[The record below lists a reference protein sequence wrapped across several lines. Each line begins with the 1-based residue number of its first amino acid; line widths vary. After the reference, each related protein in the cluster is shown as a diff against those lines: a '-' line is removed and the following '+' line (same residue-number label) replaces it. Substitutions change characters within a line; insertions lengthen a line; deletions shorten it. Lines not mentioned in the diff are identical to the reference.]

1 MVEILPF
8 QGVRYSEDVDIGDVV
23 APPYDVISPDEAR
36 KFHALH
42 DKNVIKLILGEKY
55 TDDTPDNNPYTR
67 ARDYLKSWLDEGV
80 LIRDEK
86 PSIYILE
93 QKYSARIAGKDENR
107 RMLGLISLVK
117 LEEYEKNVILPHEET
132 LKKAIGDRLHLM
144 SACKANLSQI
154 FTMYSDN
161 EKNVEEIIE
170 EKIKAPPI
178 YTVES
183 DGVVNRLWKID
194 DEDIIKRLQAEM
206 KEKQLFIADGHHRYM
221 TALMMRN
228 QIREESGSDA
238 YDYTMM
244 YYTNMDS
251 GGLTILPAHR
261 LLEGVG
267 FDASRMWEVEKYF
280 DVEKVKEREMFEKL
294 KEMNSAHHVFGM
306 CFGGECYFLHLKD
319 ENVMDNMANSGQSW
333 DWKML
338 DVTVIHSLLIDLI
351 VGNDHPSYIIDE
363 RVAIEKSKEDGN
375 VVIFVNPTK
384 LEEVKRIAQNG
395 EKMPGKATYFYP
407 KLLTGL
413 VMNKID

>member
-8 QGVRYSEDVDIGDVV
+8 RGIRYSEDVDIGNVV

-36 KFHALH
+36 KFHTLH
-42 DKNVIKLILGEKY
+42 DKNVIRLILGEKY
-55 TDDTPDNNPYTR
+55 ADDTPDNNPYTR
-67 ARDYLKSWLDEGV
+67 ARDYLKSWLEEGV

-144 SACKANLSQI
+144 GTTKTNLSQI
-154 FTMYSDN
+154 FTMYSDP
-161 EKNVEEIIE
+161 EKKVEEIIK

-178 YTVES
+178 YEVNS
-183 DGVVNRLWKID
+183 DGVANRFWKID
-194 DEDIIKRLQAEM
+194 DAGVIAKVALEM
-206 KEKQLFIADGHHRYM
+206 KEKQLFIADGHHRYT
-221 TALMMRN
+221 TALMLRD
-228 QIREESGSDA
+228 QIREENGSDA

-244 YYTNMDS
+244 YYTNMAS
-251 GGLTILPAHR
+251 GGITILPAHR
-261 LLEGVG
+261 LLSNVG
-267 FDASRMWEVEKYF
+267 FDISQMWEVEKYF
-280 DVEKVKEREMFEKL
+280 DVEKVGETVMFEKL
-294 KEMNSAHHVFGM
+294 KAMNREHHVFGM

-319 ENVMDNMANSGQSW
+319 ESVMDNMANHGKSR

-338 DVTVIHSLLIDLI
+338 DVTVIHTLLIDLI
-351 VGNDHPSYIIDE
+351 VGKDHLSYIIDE
-363 RVAIEKSKEDGN
+363 SEAVDKSKEEGN

-413 VMNKID
+413 VMNKI